1 MERDKVVL
9 PQQPTLA
16 IPQQIALTQRHLLPA
31 QGAIYDYLLGLRCEI
46 DPVLS
51 RRHPMRFGKPYP
63 LGCCL
68 EITNMVVAE
77 LNKRVHNPTHP
88 GLAAIRSFVAAGGM
102 VRTIWGVLRD
112 AYFQNA
118 MQFGD
123 LYVDV
128 SNDTVTPTKP
138 KVEILPMAESGLVAI
153 RDIDHFVRTA
163 NSYWQMDVYA
173 NHALPGLA
181 PFMPMIGIYK
191 NGEPCVQSASDY
203 MIALM
208 MLDRFHMAENWL
220 RDGPP
225 PPAPVVAALRDAA
238 APHLLPLPGEDAREA
253 AIQACRM
260 LRPFTQDE
268 LLPQRRERVR
278 DYLLLAGELRK
289 RGIISGH
296 T

>member
-1 MERDKVVL
+1 MMERDKVVL
-9 PQQPTLA
+9 PQQPMPAT
-16 IPQQIALTQRHLLPA
+16 PQQTVLTQRHLLPA
-31 QGAIYDYLLGLRCEI
+31 QAAIYDYLMGLRGEI
-46 DPVLS
+46 DPVMSS
-51 RRHPMRFGKPYP
+51 RYPMRFGKPYP

-77 LNKRVHNPTHP
+77 LNKRVHNPSHP
-88 GLAAIRSFVAAGGM
+88 GLAAIRSFVMAGGM
-102 VRTIWGVLRD
+102 VRIIWGVLRES
-112 AYFQNA
+112 YFQNA

-138 KVEILPMAESGLVAI
+138 KVEILPMTESGLVAI

-163 NSYWQMDVYA
+163 NNYWQMQVYA

-191 NGEPCVQSASDY
+191 TGEISVQSASDY

-225 PPAPVVAALRDAA
+225 PPS
-238 APHLLPLPGEDAREA
+238 
-253 AIQACRM
+253 AI
-260 LRPFTQDE
+260 T
-268 LLPQRRERVR
+268 
-278 DYLLLAGELRK
+278 G
-289 RGIISGH
+289 
-296 T
+296 